1 MVDIGTAGV
10 INPTLFNGEN
20 KRTDLWQIISRQSD
34 YRFTLWCLFR
44 SPFAERLKW
53 NEAEDR
59 YTQTLCKHQAPAAT
73 GQAQWDY
80 TITRR
85 TINVWTASCI
95 NSPRV
100 RTQRPMYLVYKPRVY
115 VRTICIVGRNEKK
128 KKRHYSRVLI
138 LICCLIVKELNILS
152 VLFLQAIFSVNKRG
166 VYLNL
171 MLC

>member
-1 MVDIGTAGV
+1 MQQSKATNKCGYVCVRERQESWMVDIGTGGV

-100 RTQRPMYLVYKPRVY
+100 RIQPPMYLVYKRVY
-115 VRTICIVGRNEKK
+115 VPPVHIYVYTICMWGEM
-128 KKRHYSRVLI
+128 KKRTALFTCSDFDL
-138 LICCLIVKELNILS
+138 LLN
-152 VLFLQAIFSVNKRG
+152 
-166 VYLNL
+166 
-171 MLC
+171 C